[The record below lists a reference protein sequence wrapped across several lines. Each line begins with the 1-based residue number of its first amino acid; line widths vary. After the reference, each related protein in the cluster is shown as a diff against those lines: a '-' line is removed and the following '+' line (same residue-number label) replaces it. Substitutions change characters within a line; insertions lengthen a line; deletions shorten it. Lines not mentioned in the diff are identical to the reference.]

1 MEDDDS
7 DTDAQAQALALAE
20 TQRMAEDGRLWQHAL
35 HENTMLFQRGNLFL
49 VGQSLFAVAY
59 TTLLTSER
67 HLVAARVLAAF
78 GLVLALTWLYV
89 GHRHRLYYQ
98 HVQRRAVERLPEY
111 AATWSSWSTRGQ
123 VRGRGRGRSIVLIAY
138 LLPSLAAVMWTALLV
153 IT

>member
-1 MEDDDS
+1 MGDDEDAQAR
-7 DTDAQAQALALAE
+7 AQAQA
-20 TQRMAEDGRLWQHAL
+20 QRIAEDGRLWQHAL

-59 TTLLTSER
+59 TTLLTSEQ
-67 HLVAARVLAAF
+67 HVVAARVLAGF

-111 AATWSSWSTRGQ
+111 ATTWTSWATRRQ
-123 VRGRGRGRSIVLIAY
+123 GRSRGRSITLIAY
-138 LLPSLAAVMWTALLV
+138 LLPSLAVVMWAALLM

>member
-1 MEDDDS
+1 MGDDE
-7 DTDAQAQALALAE
+7 DAQAQAQAQA
-20 TQRMAEDGRLWQHAL
+20 QRIAEDGRLWQHTL

-59 TTLLTSER
+59 TTLLTSEQ
-67 HLVAARVLAAF
+67 HVVAARVLAAF

-111 AATWSSWSTRGQ
+111 AATWSSWATRRQ
-123 VRGRGRGRSIVLIAY
+123 GRSRGRSITLIAY
-138 LLPSLAAVMWTALLV
+138 LLPSLAVVMWGALLL

>member
-1 MEDDDS
+1 MADDDS
-7 DTDAQAQALALAE
+7 EAQ
-20 TQRMAEDGRLWQHAL
+20 RIAEDSRLWQHTL

-59 TTLLTSER
+59 TTLLASEE

-78 GLVLALTWLYV
+78 GLVLALTWLFV

-98 HVQRRAVERLPEY
+98 HVQRRAMQRLPEY
-111 AATWSSWSTRGQ
+111 AATWASWSGRSRGL
-123 VRGRGRGRSIVLIAY
+123 SIVLIAY
-138 LLPSLAAVMWTALLV
+138 LLPSLATVMWTALLL

>member
-1 MEDDDS
+1 MGDDS
-7 DTDAQAQALALAE
+7 DADARAQALAH
-20 TQRMAEDGRLWQHAL
+20 TQRIAEDGRLWQHTL

-59 TTLLTSER
+59 TTLLTAEH
-67 HLVAARVLAAF
+67 HLAAARVLAAF

-111 AATWSSWSTRGQ
+111 AATWSSWSTRGE
-123 VRGRGRGRSIVLIAY
+123 GRGRGRSIILIAY
-138 LLPSLAAVMWTALLV
+138 VLPALAVVMWGALLV

>member
-1 MEDDDS
+1 MADDDS
-7 DTDAQAQALALAE
+7 AAQ
-20 TQRMAEDGRLWQHAL
+20 RIAEDSRLWQHTL

-59 TTLLTSER
+59 TTLLASEE

-78 GLVLALTWLYV
+78 GLVLALTWLFV

-98 HVQRRAVERLPEY
+98 HVQRRAMQRLPEY
-111 AATWSSWSTRGQ
+111 AATWASWTGRRRGL
-123 VRGRGRGRSIVLIAY
+123 SIVLIAY
-138 LLPSLAAVMWTALLV
+138 LLPSLATVMWAALLL

>member
-1 MEDDDS
+1 MGDES
-7 DTDAQAQALALAE
+7 EAQ
-20 TQRMAEDGRLWQHAL
+20 RIAEDGRLWQHTL

-59 TTLLTSER
+59 TTLLTSEQ

-98 HVQRRAVERLPEY
+98 HVQRRALQRLPEY
-111 AATWSSWSTRGQ
+111 AATWASWPGCS
-123 VRGRGRGRSIVLIAY
+123 RGRGRGRSIVLIAY
-138 LLPSLAAVMWTALLV
+138 LLPSLAAVMWSALLL